1 MGSSP
6 AERAEV
12 EHAAPPQASPEQPT
26 GGDGG
31 KDIAATF
38 LAKNAAGQRIT
49 ITPADSARVLRR
61 IDLVILP
68 IMLTVYF
75 LQALDK
81 ATLAYSSVFGLIDDT
96 GLVGDQYSWLGSIV
110 YLAQLVM
117 QAPLAWL
124 LVRLPIGKF
133 TSAMVFFWGVS
144 LACMAA
150 AHNFGGLLT
159 TRFFLGVFEASVAPS
174 FVAITQMWWRR
185 REQTVRTSYWYAMNG
200 ITNMFGS
207 LITYGLGHISSPLR
221 SYQIIFMFFGVITV
235 AFSFVMLTFM
245 PDSPIEAKFLSDDD
259 KIIAVERLRMNQMG
273 VVSREW
279 RVDHLKEALRD
290 PKSYFW
296 FALLFSI
303 SIPSGGISTFG
314 PLIIRTFGFDQFQ
327 TILFNIPFGFV
338 QLVATVGGA
347 FLAQRI
353 KMKGPVIALLC
364 LPPIAGCVM
373 LMVLPRD
380 ASHRAALLVG
390 YYLISVY
397 PGITPLI
404 YSWASQNTA
413 GDTKR
418 KCSNAVLFIG
428 QSVGNVVG
436 PQLYTQADAPSYSRG
451 LRSNLA
457 LYIVIIALT
466 AITTAYLKMLNRSHA
481 KRRVA
486 MGKPAVIVDTS
497 LDSPEEVEAAEAAAL
512 ATVAAAHRNREADAA
527 AAGNVKRAE
536 EGDAIV
542 AAAAAAPAAA
552 GSSDEEIE
560 RPGERAFENLTDLQ
574 NEEFVFVY

>member
-1 MGSSP
+1 MSVTKPSATEAEYATPLPDHHQEEHDGNGS
-6 AERAEV
+6 
-12 EHAAPPQASPEQPT
+12 
-26 GGDGG
+26 
-31 KDIAATF
+31 KDIAASF
-38 LAKNAAGQRIT
+38 LAKNVAGQRISV
-49 ITPADSARVLRR
+49 TPAESARVLRR
-61 IDLVILP
+61 IDTVILP

-75 LQALDK
+75 LQGLDK
-81 ATLAYSSVFGLIDDT
+81 TTLAYASVFGLTEDT
-96 GLVGDQYSWLGSIV
+96 GFVGDQYSWLGSIV

-117 QAPLAWL
+117 QLPLAWL
-124 LVRLPIGKF
+124 LVRLPIAKF
-133 TSAMVFFWGVS
+133 TSAMVLLWGIS
-144 LACMAA
+144 LTCMAA
-150 AHNFGGLLT
+150 AHNFDSLLA

-200 ITNMFGS
+200 FTNMFGS
-207 LITYGLGHISSPLR
+207 LITYGLGHISSQLR
-221 SYQIIFMFFGVITV
+221 SYQIIFLFFGIVTV
-235 AFSFVMLTFM
+235 AFSFVMLAFM
-245 PDSPIEAKFLSDDD
+245 PDSPVEAKFLSDED
-259 KIIAVERLRMNQMG
+259 KLIAVERLRMNQMG

-279 RVDHLKEALRD
+279 RNDHLKEALLD
-290 PKSYFW
+290 PKSWLW

-314 PLIIRTFGFDQFQ
+314 PLIIKTFGFDPFG

-347 FLAQRI
+347 LVAQKI
-353 KMKGPVIALLC
+353 KMKGPVIAALC

-380 ASHRAALLVG
+380 VSHRAPLLAG

-413 GDTKR
+413 GDTKK
-418 KCSNAVLFIG
+418 KCANAILFIG

-436 PQLYTQADAPSYSRG
+436 PMLYSQTEAPGYTKG

-457 LYIVIIALT
+457 LYIVIIALVG
-466 AITTAYLKMLNRSHA
+466 ITTTYLKVLNAGHA

-486 MGKPAVIVDTS
+486 MGKSAVIVDTS
-497 LDSPEEVEAAEAAAL
+497 LDSAE
-512 ATVAAAHRNREADAA
+512 VAAAQQTRDDVDKNAK
-527 AAGNVKRAE
+527 NAE
-536 EGDAIV
+536 EGDV
-542 AAAAAAPAAA
+542 AVASNE
-552 GSSDEEIE
+552 GVE
-560 RPGERAFENLTDLQ
+560 RPGEKAFENLTDLQ
-574 NEEFVFVY
+574 NEEFVFVF

>member
-1 MGSSP
+1 MGTTTDI
-6 AERAEV
+6 AEI
-12 EHAAPPQASPEQPT
+12 EHATPSRGFPQQK
-26 GGDGG
+26 DGG
-31 KDIAATF
+31 MDMTAAYF
-38 LAKNAAGQRIT
+38 AKKGLDTRIT
-49 ITPADSARVLRR
+49 VTPADSARILRR
-61 IDLVILP
+61 IDTVILP
-68 IMLTVYF
+68 LMLTVYF

-81 ATLAYSSVFGLIDDT
+81 ATLAYASVFGLITDTNLQGDD
-96 GLVGDQYSWLGSIV
+96 YSWLGSIV
-110 YLAQLVM
+110 YIAQLVM

-133 TSAMVFFWGVS
+133 TSTMVFFWGVS

-150 AHNFGGLLT
+150 AHNFKGLVA

-207 LITYGLGHISSPLR
+207 LITYGIGHIVSHLH
-221 SYQIIFMFFGVITV
+221 SYQIIFLFFGLITV
-235 AFSFVMLTFM
+235 AFSFVMLAFM
-245 PDSPIEAKFLSDDD
+245 PDSPIEAKFLSDED
-259 KIIAVERLRMNQMG
+259 KLIAVERLRMNQMG
-273 VVSREW
+273 VISRKW
-279 RVDHLKEALRD
+279 SNDHLKEALLD
-290 PKSYFW
+290 PKSWFW
-296 FALLFSI
+296 FALMFSI

-314 PLIIRTFGFDQFQ
+314 PLIVKTFGFDQFK

-347 FLAQRI
+347 FIAQKI
-353 KMKGPVIALLC
+353 KMKGPVIAGLC

-380 ASHRAALLVG
+380 AANQAALLVG

-413 GDTKR
+413 GDTKK
-418 KCSNAVLFIG
+418 KCTNAVLFIG
-428 QSVGNVVG
+428 QSIGNVVG
-436 PQLYTQADAPSYSRG
+436 PLLYTEKDAPGYHRG

-457 LYIVIIALT
+457 LYIAIIAICGV
-466 AITTAYLKMLNRSHA
+466 ATAYLKYLNASHA

-486 MGKPAVIVDTS
+486 MGKSAVIVDTS
-497 LDSPEEVEAAEAAAL
+497 LDSPEEV
-512 ATVAAAHRNREADAA
+512 
-527 AAGNVKRAE
+527 
-536 EGDAIV
+536 
-542 AAAAAAPAAA
+542 AAAAAAAAA
-552 GSSDEEIE
+552 ESKVAGVNDTGDIKNAEEGDVANAAAEEVE
-560 RPGERAFENLTDLQ
+560 RPGDRAFLNLTDLE
-574 NEEFVFVY
+574 NEDFVFVF

>member
-1 MGSSP
+1 MGSPSAAAEEAEHVSP
-6 AERAEV
+6 APAV
-12 EHAAPPQASPEQPT
+12 SDQP
-26 GGDGG
+26 GGSGAG
-31 KDIAATF
+31 AKDIAATF
-38 LAKNAAGQRIT
+38 LAKNTAGQRIT
-49 ITPADSARVLRR
+49 VTPEDSARVLRR

-75 LQALDK
+75 LQGLDK
-81 ATLAYSSVFGLIDDT
+81 ATLAYASVFGLIDDT

-117 QAPLAWL
+117 QPPLAWL
-124 LVRLPIGKF
+124 LVRLPIAKF
-133 TSAMVFFWGVS
+133 TSAMVLCWGIS

-150 AHNFGGLLT
+150 AHNFGGLLA

-200 ITNMFGS
+200 FTNMFGS
-207 LITYGLGHISSPLR
+207 LITYGLGHISSKLH
-221 SYQIIFMFFGVITV
+221 SYQIIFMFFGIITV

-279 RVDHLKEALRD
+279 RNDHLKEALLD
-290 PKSYFW
+290 PKSWFW

-303 SIPSGGISTFG
+303 SVPSGGISTFG
-314 PLIIRTFGFDQFQ
+314 PLIIKTFGFDQFQ

-347 FLAQRI
+347 FLAQKI

-373 LMVLPRD
+373 LMVIPRD
-380 ASHRAALLVG
+380 PSDQGALLAG

-418 KCSNAVLFIG
+418 KSTNAILLIG
-428 QSVGNVVG
+428 QSIGNIIG
-436 PQLYTQADAPSYSRG
+436 PLLYTQTEAPGYSRG

-457 LYIVIIALT
+457 LYVVIIILVV
-466 AITTAYLKMLNRSHA
+466 ITSIHLRFLNAGHA
-481 KRRVA
+481 KKRVA
-486 MGKPAVIVDTS
+486 MGKSAVIVDTS
-497 LDSPEEVEAAEAAAL
+497 MTSDKEAAA
-512 ATVAAAHRNREADAA
+512 A
-527 AAGNVKRAE
+527 
-536 EGDAIV
+536 V
-542 AAAAAAPAAA
+542 AAAAALQRQEGGDDIRPAAEGDVTEMA
-552 GSSDEEIE
+552 LDDSVEQ
-560 RPGERAFENLTDLQ
+560 PGERAFENLTDLN

>member
-1 MGSSP
+1 MSVTKASA
-6 AERAEV
+6 AEAEY
-12 EHAAPPQASPEQPT
+12 AAPSPSPHRE
-26 GGDGG
+26 GHDGNG
-31 KDIAATF
+31 SKDIAASF
-38 LAKNAAGQRIT
+38 LAKNVAGQRISV
-49 ITPADSARVLRR
+49 TPADSARVLRR
-61 IDLVILP
+61 IDTVILP

-75 LQALDK
+75 LQGLDK
-81 ATLAYSSVFGLIDDT
+81 TTLAYASVFGLIEDT

-117 QAPLAWL
+117 QPPLAWL
-124 LVRLPIGKF
+124 LVRLPIAKF
-133 TSAMVFFWGVS
+133 TSAMVLLWGIS
-144 LACMAA
+144 LTCMAA
-150 AHNFGGLLT
+150 AHNFGGLLA

-200 ITNMFGS
+200 FTNMFGS
-207 LITYGLGHISSPLR
+207 LITYGLGHISSQLR
-221 SYQIIFMFFGVITV
+221 SYQIIFLFFGIITV
-235 AFSFVMLTFM
+235 AFSFVMLAFM
-245 PDSPIEAKFLSDDD
+245 PDSPVEAKFLSDED
-259 KIIAVERLRMNQMG
+259 KLIAVERLRMNQMG

-279 RVDHLKEALRD
+279 RNDHLKEALTD
-290 PKSYFW
+290 PKSWLW

-314 PLIIRTFGFDQFQ
+314 PLIIKTFGFDPFG

-347 FLAQRI
+347 VVAQKI
-353 KMKGPVIALLC
+353 KMKGPVIAALC

-380 ASHRAALLVG
+380 ASHRAPLLAG

-413 GDTKR
+413 GDTKK
-418 KCSNAVLFIG
+418 KCTNAILLIG
-428 QSVGNVVG
+428 QSVGNVIG
-436 PQLYTQADAPSYSRG
+436 PMLYSQTEAPGYTKG

-457 LYIVIIALT
+457 LYIVIIVLT
-466 AITTAYLKMLNRSHA
+466 GITTTYLKFLNADHA

-486 MGKPAVIVDTS
+486 MGKSAVIIDTS
-497 LDSPEEVEAAEAAAL
+497 LDSAE
-512 ATVAAAHRNREADAA
+512 VAAAQQTRDDMDKSARN
-527 AAGNVKRAE
+527 AE
-536 EGDAIV
+536 EGDI
-542 AAAAAAPAAA
+542 AAA
-552 GSSDEEIE
+552 SNEEVE

-574 NEEFVFVY
+574 NEEFVFVF

>member
-1 MGSSP
+1 MGTDNMAS
-6 AERAEV
+6 AAEV
-12 EHAAPPQASPEQPT
+12 EHSPPLPAGSSQPQP
-26 GGDGG
+26 GGG
-31 KDIAATF
+31 KDADGRDIAARF
-38 LAKNAAGQRIT
+38 LAKNASGQRIT
-49 ITPADSARVLRR
+49 VTPEDSARVLRR
-61 IDLVILP
+61 IDTVILP

-75 LQALDK
+75 LQGLDK
-81 ATLAYSSVFGLIDDT
+81 ATLAYSSVFGLLDDT
-96 GLVGDQYSWLGSIV
+96 KLVGDQYSWLGSIV

-117 QAPLAWL
+117 QPPLAWL
-124 LVRLPIGKF
+124 LVRLPIAKF
-133 TSAMVFFWGVS
+133 TSAMVLFWGVS
-144 LACMAA
+144 LSCMAA
-150 AHNFGGLLT
+150 SHSFGGLLT

-207 LITYGLGHISSPLR
+207 LITYGLGHISSKLH
-221 SYQIIFMFFGVITV
+221 SYQIIFIFFGLITI
-235 AFSFVMLTFM
+235 AFSFVMLAFM
-245 PDSPIEAKFLSDDD
+245 PDSPVEAKFLNDHD
-259 KIIAVERLRMNQMG
+259 KLIAVERLRMNQMG
-273 VVSREW
+273 VISREW
-279 RVDHLKEALRD
+279 RNDHLKETLLD
-290 PKSYFW
+290 PKSWFW

-314 PLIIRTFGFDQFQ
+314 PLIVKTFGFDQFQ

-347 FLAQRI
+347 FIAQKI
-353 KMKGPVIALLC
+353 KMKGPVIAVLC

-380 ASHRAALLVG
+380 ASERAALLVG

-418 KCSNAVLFIG
+418 KCTNAVLFIG
-428 QSVGNVVG
+428 QSIGNVVG
-436 PQLYTQADAPSYSRG
+436 PLLYTQADAPSYSRG

-457 LYIVIIALT
+457 LYI
-466 AITTAYLKMLNRSHA
+466 AIMVLVVVTTAHLKMLNKNHA

-486 MGKPAVIVDTS
+486 MGKSAVIIDTS
-497 LDSPEEVEAAEAAAL
+497 LDSPEEI
-512 ATVAAAHRNREADAA
+512 AA
-527 AAGNVKRAE
+527 AATTTAQQSQQNDGQNARNAE
-536 EGDAIV
+536 EGDASASPGDDV
-542 AAAAAAPAAA
+542 
-552 GSSDEEIE
+552 E
-560 RPGERAFENLTDLQ
+560 RPGDRAFENLTDLQ
-574 NEEFVFVY
+574 NEEFVFVF

>member
-1 MGSSP
+1 MGARTGET
-6 AERAEV
+6 AEIEN
-12 EHAAPPQASPEQPT
+12 APTQQSRDG
-26 GGDGG
+26 GGDDDGG
-31 KDIAATF
+31 GRDIAGSF
-38 LAKNAAGQRIT
+38 LSKNAAGQRIVV
-49 ITPADSARVLRR
+49 TPAESARVLRR
-61 IDLVILP
+61 IDAVILP

-75 LQALDK
+75 LQGLDK
-81 ATLAYSSVFGLIDDT
+81 ATLAYSSVFGLLTDT
-96 GLVGDQYSWLGSIV
+96 KLVGDQYSWLGSIV

-117 QAPLAWL
+117 QPPLAWL
-124 LVRLPIGKF
+124 LVRLPIAKF
-133 TSAMVFFWGVS
+133 TSIMVLFWGIS

-150 AHNFGGLLT
+150 AHNFGGLIT

-207 LITYGLGHISSPLR
+207 LITYGLGHISSRLR

-235 AFSFVMLTFM
+235 AFSFVMLAFM
-245 PDSPIEAKFLSDDD
+245 PDSPIEAKFLNDHD

-273 VVSREW
+273 VISREW
-279 RVDHLKEALRD
+279 RNDHFKETMLD
-290 PKSYFW
+290 PKSWFW

-314 PLIIRTFGFDQFQ
+314 PLIVSTFGFDQFQ

-347 FLAQRI
+347 FLAQKI
-353 KMKGPVIALLC
+353 KMKGPVIAGLC

-380 ASHRAALLVG
+380 VSSRAPLLVG

-418 KCSNAVLFIG
+418 KCTNAVLFIG
-428 QSVGNVVG
+428 QSVGNVIG
-436 PQLYTQADAPSYSRG
+436 PLLYTQTEAPGYSRG

-457 LYIVIIALT
+457 LYVAIIVLSGL
-466 AITTAYLKMLNRSHA
+466 TTAYLRLLNAGHA

-486 MGKPAVIVDTS
+486 MGKSAIIVDTS
-497 LDSPEEVEAAEAAAL
+497 LDSAKEVAAREEINAATAEATGGEEV
-512 ATVAAAHRNREADAA
+512 
-527 AAGNVKRAE
+527 
-536 EGDAIV
+536 
-542 AAAAAAPAAA
+542 
-552 GSSDEEIE
+552 E

>member
-1 MGSSP
+1 MGVTKASATE
-6 AERAEV
+6 AEYATPLPDPNQEGR
-12 EHAAPPQASPEQPT
+12 
-26 GGDGG
+26 DGNG
-31 KDIAATF
+31 SKDIAASF
-38 LAKNAAGQRIT
+38 LAKNVAGQRIS
-49 ITPADSARVLRR
+49 ITPAESARVLRR
-61 IDLVILP
+61 IDTVILP

-75 LQALDK
+75 LQGLDK
-81 ATLAYSSVFGLIDDT
+81 TTLAYASVFGLIEDT
-96 GLVGDQYSWLGSIV
+96 GLAGNQYSWLGSIV

-117 QAPLAWL
+117 QPPLAWL
-124 LVRLPIGKF
+124 LVRLPIAKF
-133 TSAMVFFWGVS
+133 TSTMVLLWGIS
-144 LACMAA
+144 LTCMAS
-150 AHNFGGLLT
+150 AHSFGGLLA

-200 ITNMFGS
+200 FTNMFGS
-207 LITYGLGHISSPLR
+207 LITYGLGHISSQLR
-221 SYQIIFMFFGVITV
+221 SYQIIFLFFGIITV
-235 AFSFVMLTFM
+235 AFSFVMLAFM
-245 PDSPIEAKFLSDDD
+245 PDSPVEAKFLNDED
-259 KIIAVERLRMNQMG
+259 KLIAVERLRMNQMG

-279 RVDHLKEALRD
+279 RNDHLKEALLD
-290 PKSYFW
+290 PKSWLW

-314 PLIIRTFGFDQFQ
+314 PLIVKTFGFDPFG

-347 FLAQRI
+347 FVAQKI
-353 KMKGPVIALLC
+353 KMKGPVIAALC

-380 ASHRAALLVG
+380 VSHRAPLLAG

-397 PGITPLI
+397 PGITPLV

-413 GDTKR
+413 GDTKK
-418 KCSNAVLFIG
+418 KCTNAILFIG

-436 PQLYTQADAPSYSRG
+436 PMLYSQTEAPGYAKG

-457 LYIVIIALT
+457 LYIAIIALVG
-466 AITTAYLKMLNRSHA
+466 ITTTYLRVLNAAHA

-486 MGKPAVIVDTS
+486 MGKSAVIVDTS
-497 LDSPEEVEAAEAAAL
+497 LDSAE
-512 ATVAAAHRNREADAA
+512 VAAAQQTGDDVDKNTRN
-527 AAGNVKRAE
+527 AE
-536 EGDAIV
+536 EGDV
-542 AAAAAAPAAA
+542 AAA
-552 GSSDEEIE
+552 SNEDVE

-574 NEEFVFVY
+574 NEEFVFVF

>member
-1 MGSSP
+1 M
-6 AERAEV
+6 AATEEI
-12 EHAAPPQASPEQPT
+12 EHGPPLPGPSQPQDGE
-26 GGDGG
+26 GGR
-31 KDIAATF
+31 DIAAEF
-38 LAKNAAGQRIT
+38 LAQKASGQRISV
-49 ITPADSARVLRR
+49 TPAESARVLRR
-61 IDLVILP
+61 IDTVILP

-75 LQALDK
+75 LQGLDK
-81 ATLAYSSVFGLIDDT
+81 ATLAYASVFGLIHDT
-96 GLVGDQYSWLGSIV
+96 RLVGDQYSWLGSIV

-117 QAPLAWL
+117 QPPLAWL
-124 LVRLPIGKF
+124 LVRLPIAKF
-133 TSAMVFFWGVS
+133 TSAMVLGWGVS

-150 AHNFGGLLT
+150 AHNFGGLLA

-207 LITYGLGHISSPLR
+207 LITYGLGHISSQLH

-245 PDSPIEAKFLSDDD
+245 PDSPIEAKFLSDED
-259 KIIAVERLRMNQMG
+259 KLIAVERLRMNQMG
-273 VVSREW
+273 VISREW
-279 RVDHLKEALRD
+279 RNDHLKEALLD
-290 PKSYFW
+290 PKSWFW

-314 PLIIRTFGFDQFQ
+314 PLIVETFGFDQFQ

-347 FLAQRI
+347 FIAQRL
-353 KMKGPVIALLC
+353 KMKGPVIAGLC

-380 ASHRAALLVG
+380 AASKAPLLVG

-418 KCSNAVLFIG
+418 KCTNAVLFVG
-428 QSVGNVVG
+428 QSIGNVIG
-436 PQLYTQADAPSYSRG
+436 PLLYTQKEAPGYSRG

-457 LYIVIIALT
+457 LYIAIIVLT
-466 AITTAYLKMLNRSHA
+466 GITTMYLKYLNASHA

-486 MGKPAVIVDTS
+486 MGKSAVIIDTS
-497 LDSPEEVEAAEAAAL
+497 LDSAE
-512 ATVAAAHRNREADAA
+512 D
-527 AAGNVKRAE
+527 
-536 EGDAIV
+536 
-542 AAAAAAPAAA
+542 AAAAAAVAAEQKKQEEANENEIGNIRNAEA
-552 GSSDEEIE
+552 GDVVGSGEEVE

>member
-1 MGSSP
+1 MSVTKASATETEYATPLPDHHQEEHDGNGS
-6 AERAEV
+6 
-12 EHAAPPQASPEQPT
+12 
-26 GGDGG
+26 
-31 KDIAATF
+31 KDIAASF
-38 LAKNAAGQRIT
+38 LAKNVAGQRISV
-49 ITPADSARVLRR
+49 TPAESARVLRR
-61 IDLVILP
+61 IDAVILP

-75 LQALDK
+75 LQGLDK
-81 ATLAYSSVFGLIDDT
+81 TTLAYASVFGLIEDT

-117 QAPLAWL
+117 QPPLAWL
-124 LVRLPIGKF
+124 LVRLPIAKF
-133 TSAMVFFWGVS
+133 TSAMVLLWGIS
-144 LACMAA
+144 LTCMAA
-150 AHNFGGLLT
+150 AHNFDSLLA

-185 REQTVRTSYWYAMNG
+185 REQTCIATSKTTPEDVQDGIKYVNIVPYSAMNG
-200 ITNMFGS
+200 FTNMFGS
-207 LITYGLGHISSPLR
+207 LITYGLGHISSQLR
-221 SYQIIFMFFGVITV
+221 SYQIIFLFFGIITV
-235 AFSFVMLTFM
+235 AYSFIMLAFM
-245 PDSPIEAKFLSDDD
+245 PDSPVEAKFLSDED
-259 KIIAVERLRMNQMG
+259 KLIAVERLRMNQMG

-279 RVDHLKEALRD
+279 RNDHLKEALLD
-290 PKSYFW
+290 PKSWLW

-314 PLIIRTFGFDQFQ
+314 PLIIKTFGFDPFG

-347 FLAQRI
+347 LVAQKI
-353 KMKGPVIALLC
+353 KMKGPVIAALC

-380 ASHRAALLVG
+380 VSHRAPLLAG

-413 GDTKR
+413 GDTKK
-418 KCSNAVLFIG
+418 KCTNAILFIG

-436 PQLYTQADAPSYSRG
+436 PMLYSQTEAPGYTKG

-457 LYIVIIALT
+457 LYIV
-466 AITTAYLKMLNRSHA
+466 LNAGHA

-486 MGKPAVIVDTS
+486 MGKSAVIVDTS
-497 LDSPEEVEAAEAAAL
+497 LDSAE
-512 ATVAAAHRNREADAA
+512 VAAAQQTRDDVDKNAK
-527 AAGNVKRAE
+527 NAE
-536 EGDAIV
+536 EGDV
-542 AAAAAAPAAA
+542 AVASNE
-552 GSSDEEIE
+552 GVE

-574 NEEFVFVY
+574 NEEFVFVF